1 VSPVGPVPLEYEALP
16 EFRVKL
22 VPLEALEIQALL
34 DLLAVPVT
42 PVSLDLVAPLALLG
56 LQVSALAPSVVRGL

>member
-1 VSPVGPVPLEYEALP
+1 MSPVGPVPLEYEALP
-16 EFRVKL
+16 EVRVKL

>member
-16 EFRVKL
+16 EVRVKL